1 MGIVICKL
9 PKAGLG
15 NQLFPI
21 MKAFVFGRLN
31 NLKVIVT
38 GYHWLKL
45 GPYLRK
51 EKTKRR
57 YYGYFIFQKTWIGE
71 QFDKRKIRKSEKD
84 LLIKEPPIQVLELNE
99 IENKSFV
106 FSEPPSF
113 RDFFAGLNMNRTL
126 TKKIFWELLNDSI
139 KKQLENKKTPC
150 IGVHIRRGDFQN
162 LKPGLDFRQAAQVR
176 TPEKYFI
183 EVIQNI
189 REIHGSSLPVTI
201 FTDGFRHEFEDLF
214 TLENIS
220 MSEGNPD
227 IVDMVLLSR
236 SEIIVTATGSTFSY
250 WAGFLS
256 DVAVILHPDHIYNS
270 NRLPAENPELYE
282 GPMDKNNPLLVKSI
296 QKIKGPKTVFA

>member
-1 MGIVICKL
+1 VGIVICKL

-31 NLKVIVT
+31 NLEVIVT

-57 YYGYFIFQKTWIGE
+57 YYGYFNFQKTWIGE
-71 QFDKRKIRKSEKD
+71 QFDKRKIKKSEKRGVV
-84 LLIKEPPIQVLELNE
+84 LEPPLQVMELSA
-99 IENKSFV
+99 IENESFE
-106 FSEPPSF
+106 FSEPPSY
-113 RDFFAGLNMNRTL
+113 RDFFAGLNLNRSL
-126 TKKIFWELLNDSI
+126 TKEIFWELLNDSI
-139 KKQLENKKTPC
+139 KKKLENEKSPC
-150 IGVHIRRGDFQN
+150 IGVHIRMGDYPN
-162 LKPGLDFRQAAQVR
+162 LKPGEDFRHVGQVR

-183 EVIQNI
+183 DVIQNI
-189 REIHGSSLPVTI
+189 REVHGSSLPVTI
-201 FTDGFRHEFEDLF
+201 FTDGFRNEFEHLF

-220 MSEGNPD
+220 MSQGNPD

-236 SEIIVTATGSTFSY
+236 SEIIVTAKGSTFSY

-256 DVAVILHPDHIYNS
+256 DVPVILHPDHIYNY
-270 NRLPAENPELYE
+270 NRLPSENPELYE
-282 GPMDKNNPLLVKSI
+282 GPMDKNNPILVRAI
-296 QKIKGPKTVFA
+296 QKIGNTKPAFA

>member
-31 NLKVIVT
+31 NLEVIVT

-71 QFDKRKIRKSEKD
+71 LFDKRKIKKAQKNGVV
-84 LLIKEPPIQVLELNE
+84 LEPPLQVMATGT
-99 IENKSFV
+99 IENKSFE

-113 RDFFAGLNMNRTL
+113 RNFFAGLNMHRSL

-139 KKQLENKKTPC
+139 KKKLEKKMSPC
-150 IGVHIRRGDFQN
+150 IGVHIRMGDFPR
-162 LKPGLDFRQAAQVR
+162 LKPGEDFRGVGQVR
-176 TPEKYFI
+176 TPEKYFMD
-183 EVIQNI
+183 VIRDI
-189 REIHGSSLPVTI
+189 REIHGSSLPATI
-201 FTDGFRHEFEDLF
+201 FTDGFRSEFEQLF

-220 MSEGNPD
+220 MSEGNSD

-236 SEIIVTATGSTFSY
+236 SEIIVTASGSTFSY

-256 DVAVILHPDHIYNS
+256 DVPVILHPDHIHNY
-270 NRLPAENPELYE
+270 NRLPSENPDLYE
-282 GPMDKNNPLLVKSI
+282 GPMDKNNPLLIKSI
-296 QKIKGPKTVFA
+296 QKIKSSKTVFA